1 MVLAPEV
8 KISAGWIRVVLAG
21 RDRNVLPVLL
31 VAVADMEP
39 LVVWKSVLFS
49 VARVLNGTWLLL
61 EAMEGPSAGE
71 GESSSEGSASGWLEA
86 VVSLDTGT
94 SWVSLAE
101 EAGDDLTVPEVPV
114 TPLLEAETSAA
125 HPLLSVADL
134 GGLPPLPVAVA
145 VAEM

>member
-1 MVLAPEV
+1 
-8 KISAGWIRVVLAG
+8 
-21 RDRNVLPVLL
+21 
-31 VAVADMEP
+31 
-39 LVVWKSVLFS
+39 
-49 VARVLNGTWLLL
+49 
-61 EAMEGPSAGE
+61 MEGPSAGE

>member
-114 TPLLEAETSAA
+114 TPLLEEETSAA

>member
-1 MVLAPEV
+1 MAPEV

-94 SWVSLAE
+94 
-101 EAGDDLTVPEVPV
+101 P
-114 TPLLEAETSAA
+114 
-125 HPLLSVADL
+125 
-134 GGLPPLPVAVA
+134 
-145 VAEM
+145 

>member
-1 MVLAPEV
+1 
-8 KISAGWIRVVLAG
+8 
-21 RDRNVLPVLL
+21 
-31 VAVADMEP
+31 
-39 LVVWKSVLFS
+39 
-49 VARVLNGTWLLL
+49 
-61 EAMEGPSAGE
+61 MEGPSAGE

-94 SWVSLAE
+94 PWVSLAE

-114 TPLLEAETSAA
+114 TPLLEEETSAA

-145 VAEM
+145 EM